1 VNVERMTSRPESF
14 ARRAVALSIAS
25 MKPHHTPMHVTPL
38 ATRAPCAMLVN
49 VPSDALDDVVT
60 VLQPLLI
67 LKVAHVPA
75 ACERMVATW
84 PLVVVLG
91 SQPKESEFEAIRATA
106 LDISAQ
112 IVIVSNFP
120 DRARLRLEL
129 AAAKKAATEMRTETP
144 SRP

>member
-1 VNVERMTSRPESF
+1 MNP
-14 ARRAVALSIAS
+14 

-49 VPSDALDDVVT
+49 VPAELVDDIAA
-60 VLQPLLI
+60 VLAPLMI

-84 PLVVVLG
+84 PLAVVLG
-91 SQPKESEFEAIRATA
+91 TRPKEAEFEAIRATA

-112 IVIVSNFP
+112 IVIVSDHP
-120 DRARLRLEL
+120 DPARLRLEL
-129 AAAKKAATEMRTETP
+129 AAAKRAATEMREEAL